1 MERQQFRI
9 SINAPREKVWDVLL
23 GTDTYPQWTAPFA
36 EGSSVK
42 TDWKKGSKTLFL
54 DGQGSGMVSE
64 IAENIPNEFLSIRH
78 LGEIKDG
85 VEDLESEEVKE
96 WAGSLE
102 NYTLKAVEG
111 NTELTV
117 DIDINDAFKD
127 YMLKTWPL
135 ALGKVKEMSENN

>member
-1 MERQQFRI
+1 MERQQFKI
-9 SINAPREKVWDVLL
+9 TINAAREKVWDVLL
-23 GTDTYPQWTAPFA
+23 GTDTYPKWTAPFA

-42 TDWKKGSKTLFL
+42 TDWQKGSKTLFL

-78 LGEIKDG
+78 LGEYKDG
-85 VEDLESEEVKE
+85 VEDLESEAVKE

-102 NYTLKAVEG
+102 NYTLNTVDGK
-111 NTELTV
+111 TELRV
-117 DIDINDAFKD
+117 DIDINDDYKE

-135 ALGKVKEMSENN
+135 ALDKVKEMAERS